1 MLGAEI
7 KKCVMLVACMPGID
21 VWRFEVRGV
30 WCLLPGLGSPV
41 YERSSDGYKC
51 FSCILA
57 LHLPALHATQVEHF
71 SRYGLL
77 PEVEAEVEDLGI
89 TGTPGPDIAGPGFG
103 GGAISHIGRATSC
116 SAGLYHT

>member
-51 FSCILA
+51 FLQRVDYLVWAACMSIGDIVFPGHPLNW
-57 LHLPALHATQVEHF
+57 
-71 SRYGLL
+71 
-77 PEVEAEVEDLGI
+77 
-89 TGTPGPDIAGPGFG
+89 GT
-103 GGAISHIGRATSC
+103 C
-116 SAGLYHT
+116 